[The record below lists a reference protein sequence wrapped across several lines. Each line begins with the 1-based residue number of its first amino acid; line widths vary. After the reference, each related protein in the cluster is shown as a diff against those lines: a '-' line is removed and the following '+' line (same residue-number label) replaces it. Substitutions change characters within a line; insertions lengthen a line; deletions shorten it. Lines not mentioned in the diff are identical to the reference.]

1 MTTEDVGQSI
11 DAIEEKKKQ
20 TRHGT
25 KREDEKSQNRV
36 SIGASGRPT
45 RKPHAGVVVVLR
57 LSDGRER
64 TRAPRN

>member
-1 MTTEDVGQSI
+1 MSVSRSTEKRKKTKH
-11 DAIEEKKKQ
+11 ATRREE
-20 TRHGT
+20 
-25 KREDEKSQNRV
+25 EKSQNRV

>member
-11 DAIEEKKKQ
+11 DREEKKNK
-20 TRHGT
+20 TRDA
-25 KREDEKSQNRV
+25 KKKNPKDRV
-36 SIGASGRPT
+36 SIGASGRRT